1 MGREGGSECESL
13 PATCSTGIAYPGS
26 GDDAHD
32 ESDKSEYDRMF
43 LVFQH
48 QMILDLKT

>member
-1 MGREGGSECESL
+1 MDKEGGSECGSL
-13 PATCSTGIAYPGS
+13 PATCSTGIAYSGS

-32 ESDKSEYDRMF
+32 GSDRSEYDRTF